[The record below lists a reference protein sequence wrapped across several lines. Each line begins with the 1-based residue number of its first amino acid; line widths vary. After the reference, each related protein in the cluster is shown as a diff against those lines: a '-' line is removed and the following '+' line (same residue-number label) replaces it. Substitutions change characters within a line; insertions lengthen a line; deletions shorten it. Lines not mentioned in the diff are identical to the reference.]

1 MRSVAVYLLLILALP
16 GLLIGQEEGGQGS
29 APAVIP
35 AAVKERLARLLPEPS
50 EVGASQSGE
59 QKFFSSDLYEYI
71 DGGADV
77 YLDYGL
83 VVMVHQEYKASRTD
97 ITLDIYNMGA
107 QSNASGF
114 MPRKARR
121 ITTSCPSGRK
131 AMAPTKS

>member
-1 MRSVAVYLLLILALP
+1 MRSVAIYLLLILALP

-50 EVGASQSGE
+50 EVGASRSGE

-77 YLDYGL
+77 
-83 VVMVHQEYKASRTD
+83 TW
-97 ITLDIYNMGA
+97 ITALW
-107 QSNASGF
+107 
-114 MPRKARR
+114 
-121 ITTSCPSGRK
+121 
-131 AMAPTKS
+131 